1 MDDKRY
7 QNPLE
12 SEGQLKRRPF
22 ERGPEKGVHT
32 DRPYGRSPG
41 QRGMGSSPRFG
52 RDSSQSRPHS
62 RFGSEGRT
70 EDDRTNRRGAFPDR
84 KSPRNFPLRDSK
96 GRHLV
101 GEEPIK
107 KPKIVSDNQITEGNF
122 MGKRIST
129 VDLPKFKVTSRRL
142 REVFFRILGRKIRGR
157 RLLDLRCGVGTMGIE
172 ALSRGAGLVTF
183 VDRSARMIEHT
194 KKNLETFEIKQG
206 HTEVVELEALPFL
219 KRMEKAKRK
228 WDVLF
233 VGIPQ
238 ADDSEELFAYF
249 KRGVTLTKGSA
260 LVLEHASSVSLP
272 ERTGRL
278 RRRKIVVQGDVTMTF
293 YEFR

>member
-7 QNPLE
+7 QNPSE

-22 ERGPEKGVHT
+22 ERGPEKGVHA
-32 DRPYGRSPG
+32 DRPGGRSPG
-41 QRGMGSSPRFG
+41 RRETGTSPRFG
-52 RDSSQSRPHS
+52 RGPTQSRPHS

-70 EDDRTNRRGAFPDR
+70 EDDRSSRRKSFPNQRFPHNSGERPSRGAR
-84 KSPRNFPLRDSK
+84 S
-96 GRHLV
+96 V
-101 GEEPIK
+101 GDEPIK
-107 KPKIVSDNQITEGNF
+107 KPKIVSDNQITEGNY

-129 VDLPKFKVTSRRL
+129 VDLPKFKLTSRRL

-157 RLLDLRCGVGTMGIE
+157 RFLDLRCGVGTMGIE

-183 VDRSARMIEHT
+183 VDRSARMIEYT
-194 KKNLETFEIKQG
+194 RKNLESFEIKQG
-206 HTEVVELEALPFL
+206 HAEVVELEAVPFL
-219 KRMEKAKRK
+219 KRMDKAKRK

-238 ADDSEELFAYF
+238 ADDSVELLSYF
-249 KRGVTLTKGSA
+249 KRGVALTKGSA

-272 ERTGRL
+272 ERKGRL
-278 RRRKIVVQGDVTMTF
+278 RRRKIVVQGDVTLTF